1 METTFVLKPEE
12 LNADFIALIK
22 KLFKNSR
29 QLQISIAASE
39 EFGLL
44 EKESREKYFER
55 ISKAAAD
62 MDAGKNRV
70 TIDEEELDNMVL
82 SKLK

>member
-1 METTFVLKPEE
+1 MFFLKPEE

-44 EKESREKYFER
+44 EKESREKYSER

-62 MDAGKNRV
+62 MDAGKNTV